1 MPGTEQET
9 RYREIRRLGAGGM
22 AKVTLADDTVLGRQV
37 ALKRVYAS
45 GDPHGI
51 LRLKREALV
60 GASLN
65 HPNLVFV
72 YDAHLQE
79 DGDVVIVM
87 EYVEGETL
95 ADLISARGALPPD
108 EAMRVLRGVATALD
122 AIHEQGIV
130 HRDVKPANVLLGR
143 DGAVKLADLGVADV
157 ADRTRITSSGAV
169 VGSFSYMAAEQL
181 EGAAPSRAMDV
192 YALAAVAFE
201 MLAGEKARPESNP
214 LALAHAI
221 STQPPPDLRAAWPA
235 APAEAAAVLRRGMS
249 ADPGMRP
256 GSAGEL
262 VRRLESAFAPEH
274 ATEAAPAAVAA
285 PPRADRPPPR
295 ADRSPPRD
303 DRQPPRADR
312 PPPRADRPPPRAD
325 RPPPRDDRQRFHADR
340 QQPRGDRPPPAT
352 DREHRAVM
360 VPALL
365 ALALAVAG
373 VVVAILTSGGAGK
386 KRAGTATTTAHR
398 SSHQPSTSQRSS
410 TTRSTSSSAA
420 PPATGA
426 TSSTAAPATTTAA
439 TTTATSTPASTVEQ
453 FYTDAAAHQYP
464 QAWAL
469 ADQNL
474 RNELGGY
481 AGFQN
486 LMSSVRS
493 ITFHRAAT
501 AGGSTSSTATVA
513 LQTTSVQTNRT
524 QQCTGTARTVRA
536 GGGWLVDGVSISCS

>member
-1 MPGTEQET
+1 MPGTEQAA

-22 AKVTLADDTVLGRQV
+22 AKVTLAEDTVLGRQV

-45 GDPHGI
+45 SDSQGI

-72 YDAHLQE
+72 YDAHLQD

-95 ADLISARGALPPD
+95 AEVISSRGALPPD
-108 EAMRVLRGVATALD
+108 EAMRVLRGIAAALD
-122 AIHEQGIV
+122 AIHGQGII

-181 EGAAPSRAMDV
+181 EGAPPSPAMDV

-201 MLAGEKARPESNP
+201 MLAGGKARPESNP

-221 STQPPPDLRAAWPA
+221 STQPPPDLRKAWPA
-235 APAEAAAVLRRGMS
+235 APAGAAAVLQRGMS
-249 ADPGMRP
+249 ADPAMRP

-274 ATEAAPAAVAA
+274 ATEAGAVADRGAPA
-285 PPRADRPPPR
+285 PDRPPP
-295 ADRSPPRD
+295 P
-303 DRQPPRADR
+303 
-312 PPPRADRPPPRAD
+312 
-325 RPPPRDDRQRFHADR
+325 
-340 QQPRGDRPPPAT
+340 PPPA
-352 DREHRAVM
+352 RARSRRAPLA
-360 VPALL
+360 PALL
-365 ALALAVAG
+365 ALAALALAG
-373 VVVAILTSGGAGK
+373 AVVAILTSGGGGGAGK
-386 KRAGTATTTAHR
+386 KPAGTATTTAHR
-398 SSHQPSTSQRSS
+398 PLHRPST
-410 TTRSTSSSAA
+410 TTTTTTSAA
-420 PPATGA
+420 
-426 TSSTAAPATTTAA
+426 STAA
-439 TTTATSTPASTVEQ
+439 TTSTPAAAVER
-453 FYTDAAAHQYP
+453 FYTDAAAHRYP
-464 QAWAL
+464 EAWAL
-469 ADQNL
+469 ADQSL

-493 ITFHRAAT
+493 ITFHRAA
-501 AGGSTSSTATVA
+501 ALPGSDSSTSTVA
-513 LQTTSVQTNRT
+513 LQTTSVQTDRT

-536 GGGWLVDGVSISCS
+536 GGGWLVDGVSINCS

>member
-37 ALKRVYAS
+37 ALKRVYAT
-45 GDPHGI
+45 GDPQGI

-72 YDAHLQE
+72 YDAHLQD

-108 EAMRVLRGVATALD
+108 EAIRVLRGVATALD
-122 AIHEQGIV
+122 AIHQQGIV

-157 ADRTRITSSGAV
+157 ADRTHITSSGAV

-181 EGAAPSRAMDV
+181 EGATPSRAMDV

-201 MLAGEKARPESNP
+201 ILTGQKARPQSNP

-235 APAEAAAVLRRGMS
+235 APAEAAEVLRRGMS

-262 VRRLESAFAPEH
+262 VRRLESAFAPAH
-274 ATEAAPAAVAA
+274 ATEAAPVAVA
-285 PPRADRPPPR
+285 PPPRTDRPPPRPDRPPLRADRPPPR
-295 ADRSPPRD
+295 AERPPPRT
-303 DRQPPRADR
+303 DR
-312 PPPRADRPPPRAD
+312 PPPRTDRPPPRTD
-325 RPPPRDDRQRFHADR
+325 RPPPR
-340 QQPRGDRPPPAT
+340 GE
-352 DREHRAVM
+352 RERRAVM

-365 ALALAVAG
+365 ALAALAVAG
-373 VVVAILTSGGAGK
+373 LVVAILTSGGAGK
-386 KRAGTATTTAHR
+386 KPAGTATTTAHR
-398 SSHQPSTSQRSS
+398 TSHQPSTSQRPS
-410 TTRSTSSSAA
+410 TTGSTSSSAT

-439 TTTATSTPASTVEQ
+439 PATTTAAPTTTASSTPASAVEQ
-453 FYTDAAAHQYP
+453 FYTDAATHQYP

-501 AGGSTSSTATVA
+501 AAGSTSSTATVA

-536 GGGWLVDGVSISCS
+536 GGGWLVDGVSIRCS